1 MTDGWTLAA
10 KARND
15 FADMIDALTP
25 EQVGSPTLCTGWSAH
40 LVAAHVVTF
49 VDVPLPK
56 FMFNVMKARG
66 DFDAAADNMARKI
79 AERPT
84 SDLVATIRAKA
95 SKKSSFPTFPGELTA
110 TDTLVHTQDVRRALD
125 LPGAP
130 APELVTTAL
139 DFLTTDKKAK
149 LLLEEKGLLDGLR
162 LEATDVEW
170 SHGEGALVRGT
181 GEALVLAMV
190 RRPVFDELTGDGVD
204 TLKSRHKK

>member
-15 FADMIDALTP
+15 FADMIDSLTP
-25 EQVGSPTLCTGWSAH
+25 EQAGSPTLCAGWSAH
-40 LVAAHVVTF
+40 MVAAHVVTF

-66 DFDAAADNMARKI
+66 DFDAAADNMASKI

-84 SDLVATIRAKA
+84 SDLVATIRSKA
-95 SKKSSFPTFPGELTA
+95 SKKSSLPMFPGELTA
-110 TDTLVHTQDVRRALD
+110 TDTVVHTQDVRRALD

-130 APELVTTAL
+130 TPELITMAL

-149 LLLEEKGLLDGLR
+149 LFLEENGLLDGLR
-162 LEATDVEW
+162 LEATDLDW
-170 SHGEGALVRGT
+170 SHGDGELVRGA
-181 GEALVLAMV
+181 GEALVMAMT
-190 RRPVFDELTGDGVD
+190 RRPVFDELTGAGVA
-204 TLKSRHKK
+204 TLQSRHKK